1 MFGLFSLGLPAL
13 IFTVV
18 MCIHVVRTNQQLY
31 WIFIILVIPGFGPL
45 VYFVA
50 IVLPEL
56 LGGTTARRVG
66 AAARSTLDPE
76 RDYRRAKADQA
87 DSPTAGANMRLAHA
101 AMALKRYD
109 EAEALYRDA
118 AQGIHAE
125 DPTLLLG
132 RANALLELGRPADA
146 LAVLDV
152 LSRDPDQGRSP
163 QTALAQG
170 RAFEGLG
177 RVPEADAAYQ
187 RAAEHLPGLE
197 AMARYAAFKARN
209 GRRDEAKQTLA
220 DLDARISRMKGGFRA
235 EARVWRDL
243 TAQAIS

>member
-1 MFGLFSLGLPAL
+1 MLPTFGLGLLFSLAL
-13 IFTVV
+13 CV
-18 MCIHVVRTNQQLY
+18 HVVRTNQQLY
-31 WIFIILVIPGFGPL
+31 WVFIILIIPVFGPL
-45 VYFVA
+45 AYLVA
-50 IVLPEL
+50 VVLPEL
-56 LGGTTARRVG
+56 FGGTAARRVG

-76 RDYRRAKADQA
+76 RDYRRARADHA
-87 DSPTAGANMRLAHA
+87 DAPTAGNSMRMAQA
-101 AMALKRYD
+101 AMSLRRYD

-132 RANALLELGRPADA
+132 RANALLELGRPAEA
-146 LAVLDV
+146 LAVLET

-163 QTALAQG
+163 QTALALG
-170 RAFEGLG
+170 RAYEGLG
-177 RVPEADAAYQ
+177 RVAEADAAYQ

-220 DLDARISRMKGGFRA
+220 DLDARISRMKGPFRA
-235 EARVWRDL
+235 EARAWRDL
-243 TAQAIS
+243 TAQAIG